1 MRILFAILVFLFIAL
16 PAISWLFGG
25 EPAFLQN
32 PFEKLH
38 APTFKEY
45 MANSIAENGDTV
57 LVKTLT
63 LIAYP
68 GARLGIALHNLT
80 LIKKK

>member
-1 MRILFAILVFLFIAL
+1 MRVLVAVLVFLFIAL
-16 PAISWLFGG
+16 PTISWLFGG

-32 PFEKLH
+32 PFEKLR
-38 APTFKEY
+38 APTLNEY
-45 MANSIAENGDTV
+45 MANSITENGNTI

-80 LIKKK
+80 LLKK